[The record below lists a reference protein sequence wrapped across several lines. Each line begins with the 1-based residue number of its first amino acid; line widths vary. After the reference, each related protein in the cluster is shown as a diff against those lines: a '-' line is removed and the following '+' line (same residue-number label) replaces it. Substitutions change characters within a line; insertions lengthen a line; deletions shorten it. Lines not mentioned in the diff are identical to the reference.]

1 VVVKNG
7 KNGDAVA
14 HKNGDAVVD
23 LPLPGFAAQ

>member
-1 VVVKNG
+1 VVKNG